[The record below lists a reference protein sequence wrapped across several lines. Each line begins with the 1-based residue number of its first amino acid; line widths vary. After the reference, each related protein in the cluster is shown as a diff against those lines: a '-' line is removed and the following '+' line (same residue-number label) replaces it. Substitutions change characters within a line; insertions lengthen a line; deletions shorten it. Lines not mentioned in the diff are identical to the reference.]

1 MTRTVA
7 APGIQPASTE
17 DTRAV
22 FAGLLAFNQAA
33 SGDALD
39 DQPVNRVIH
48 DATGRV
54 VAGIAAD
61 VCGGW
66 LMVHAL
72 WVDASQ
78 RGQGLGQALLADAEQ
93 QARTLGAHAVTLD
106 TFSWQ
111 AEGFYLKH
119 GYEVFGRL
127 QDFPPGHHRL
137 YLRKRL

>member
-1 MTRTVA
+1 MTPVSP
-7 APGIQPASTE
+7 APVIPLASAE

-48 DATGRV
+48 DAAGQV

-72 WVDASQ
+72 WVDDTR
-78 RGQGLGQALLADAEQ
+78 RGEGLGQALLAEAEQ
-93 QARTLGAHAVTLD
+93 QARALGAHAVTLD

-111 AEGFYLKH
+111 AEGFYLKQ

-127 QDFPPGHHRL
+127 QDFPPGHQRM
-137 YLRKRL
+137 YLRKSL

>member
-1 MTRTVA
+1 MTPVSP
-7 APGIQPASTE
+7 APVIQPASAE

-48 DATGRV
+48 DDAGQV

-72 WVDASQ
+72 WVDDTR
-78 RGQGLGQALLADAEQ
+78 RGEGLGQALLAEAEQ
-93 QARTLGAHAVTLD
+93 QARALGAHAVTLD

-119 GYEVFGRL
+119 GYEMFGRL
-127 QDFPPGHHRL
+127 QDFPPGHQRM
-137 YLRKRL
+137 YLRKSL

>member
-1 MTRTVA
+1 MTPVSP
-7 APGIQPASTE
+7 APVIQPASAE

-22 FAGLLAFNQAA
+22 FAGLLSFNQAA

-48 DATGRV
+48 DAAGQV

-72 WVDASQ
+72 WVDDTR
-78 RGQGLGQALLADAEQ
+78 RGEGLGQALLAEAEQ
-93 QARTLGAHAVTLD
+93 QARALGAHAVTLD

-111 AEGFYLKH
+111 AEGFYLKQ
-119 GYEVFGRL
+119 GYEVFGWL
-127 QDFPPGHHRL
+127 QDFPPGHQRL

>member
-1 MTRTVA
+1 MAPTSPAPAIQA
-7 APGIQPASTE
+7 ASAD

-22 FAGLLAFNQAA
+22 FAGLLAFNTAC
-33 SGDALD
+33 SGYALD
-39 DQPVNRVIH
+39 EHPVNRVIH
-48 DATGRV
+48 DAAGTV

-72 WVDASQ
+72 WVHDTR
-78 RGQGLGQALLADAEQ
+78 RGQGLGQALLAEAER
-93 QARTLGAHAVTLD
+93 QARDLGAHAVTLD

-111 AEGFYLKH
+111 AEGFYLRQ
-119 GYEVFGRL
+119 GYDVFGRL

>member
-1 MTRTVA
+1 MTPVSP
-7 APGIQPASTE
+7 APVIQLASAE

-48 DATGRV
+48 DAAGRV

-72 WVDASQ
+72 WVDDTR
-78 RGQGLGQALLADAEQ
+78 RGEGLGQALLAEAEQ
-93 QARTLGAHAVTLD
+93 QARALGAHAVTLD

-111 AEGFYLKH
+111 AEGFYLKQ

-127 QDFPPGHHRL
+127 QDFPPGHQRA
-137 YLRKRL
+137 YLRKLL

>member
-1 MTRTVA
+1 MR
-7 APGIQPASTE
+7 APCIQPASAE

-39 DQPVNRVIH
+39 EQPVNRVIH
-48 DATGRV
+48 DAAGQA

-72 WVDASQ
+72 WVDQTQ
-78 RGQGLGQALLADAEQ
+78 RGRGLGQALLADAEQ
-93 QARTLGAHAVTLD
+93 QARALGAHAVTLD

-111 AEGFYLKH
+111 AEGFYLKQ
-119 GYEVFGRL
+119 GYAVFGRL
-127 QDFPPGHHRL
+127 QGFPPGHERL
-137 YLRKRL
+137 YLRKPL

>member
-1 MTRTVA
+1 MTPVSP
-7 APGIQPASTE
+7 APVIQPASAD

-22 FAGLLAFNQAA
+22 FAGLLAFNEAA

-48 DATGRV
+48 DAAGRV

-72 WVDASQ
+72 WVDDTR
-78 RGQGLGQALLADAEQ
+78 RGEGLGQALLADAEQ
-93 QARTLGAHAVTLD
+93 QARALGAHAVTLD

-111 AEGFYLKH
+111 AEGFYLKQ

-127 QDFPPGHHRL
+127 QAFPPGHQRL
-137 YLRKRL
+137 YLRKPL

>member
-1 MTRTVA
+1 M
-7 APGIQPASTE
+7 APVSPAPAITPASAE

-93 QARTLGAHAVTLD
+93 QARTLGAHGVTLD

-111 AEGFYLKH
+111 AEGFYLKQ

>member
-1 MTRTVA
+1 MERTVR
-7 APGIQPASTE
+7 APCIQPASAE

-48 DATGRV
+48 DAAGQV

-72 WVDASQ
+72 WVDQTQ
-78 RGQGLGQALLADAEQ
+78 RGRGLGQALLADAEQ
-93 QARTLGAHAVTLD
+93 QARALGAHAVTLD

-111 AEGFYLKH
+111 AEGFYLKQ
-119 GYEVFGRL
+119 GYAVFGRL
-127 QDFPPGHHRL
+127 QDFPRGHERL
-137 YLRKRL
+137 HLRKPL

>member
-1 MTRTVA
+1 MTRTVP
-7 APGIQPASTE
+7 APGIQPASAE

-48 DATGRV
+48 DAAGQV

-72 WVDASQ
+72 WVDDAH
-78 RGQGLGQALLADAEQ
+78 RGEGLGQALLADAEH

-111 AEGFYLKH
+111 AEGFYRKQ
-119 GYEVFGRL
+119 GYEVFGWL
-127 QDFPPGHHRL
+127 QAFPPGHQRL

>member
-1 MTRTVA
+1 MERTVP
-7 APGIQPASTE
+7 APCIQPASAK

-39 DQPVNRVIH
+39 DQPVNRVIR
-48 DATGRV
+48 DAAGQA

-72 WVDASQ
+72 WVDETQ

-93 QARTLGAHAVTLD
+93 LARALGAHAATLD

-111 AEGFYLKH
+111 AEGFYLKQ
-119 GYEVFGRL
+119 GYTVFGRL
-127 QDFPPGHHRL
+127 QDFPPGHQRL
-137 YLRKRL
+137 YLRKPL

>member
-1 MTRTVA
+1 M
-7 APGIQPASTE
+7 APVSPAPAITPASGE

-111 AEGFYLKH
+111 AEGFYLKQ

-137 YLRKRL
+137 YLRKPL

>member
-1 MTRTVA
+1 M
-7 APGIQPASTE
+7 APVSPAPTITPASAE

-111 AEGFYLKH
+111 AEGFYLKQ

>member
-1 MTRTVA
+1 MERTVR
-7 APGIQPASTE
+7 APCIQPASAE

-39 DQPVNRVIH
+39 EQPVNRVIH
-48 DATGRV
+48 DAAGQA

-72 WVDASQ
+72 WVDQTQ
-78 RGQGLGQALLADAEQ
+78 RGRGLGQALLADAEQ
-93 QARTLGAHAVTLD
+93 QARALGAHAVTLD

-111 AEGFYLKH
+111 AEGFYLKQ
-119 GYEVFGRL
+119 GYAVFGRL
-127 QDFPPGHHRL
+127 QGFPPGHERL
-137 YLRKRL
+137 YLRKPL

>member
-1 MTRTVA
+1 MERTVR
-7 APGIQPASTE
+7 APCIQPASAE

-48 DATGRV
+48 DAAGQV

-72 WVDASQ
+72 WVDQTQ
-78 RGQGLGQALLADAEQ
+78 RGRGLGQALLADAEQ
-93 QARTLGAHAVTLD
+93 QARALGAHAVTLD

-111 AEGFYLKH
+111 AEGFYLKQ
-119 GYEVFGRL
+119 GYAVFGRL
-127 QDFPPGHHRL
+127 QDFPRGHERL
-137 YLRKRL
+137 YLRKPL